1 MLRTLGFALALVF
14 SFLAGTLVP
23 TASTQ
28 SGEAPKRYLQA
39 QFMKVNPGMGAEYL
53 ALERDLWKPVH
64 QERVN
69 RGLIRSWAL
78 YGVHLPGGA
87 VDHNFVVLTELPD
100 FASLENAR
108 FPELFSE
115 VQGMDD
121 YEDILQ
127 KTYAARTR
135 VRQDIWVLVESTVSN
150 AQQ

>member
-1 MLRTLGFALALVF
+1 MLKTFGFTLALVF

-39 QFMKVNPGMGAEYL
+39 QFMKVNPGMGAEFR
-53 ALERDLWKPVH
+53 ALQRDLWKPVH

-69 RGLIRSWAL
+69 RGLILSWGL
-78 YGVHLPGGA
+78 YGVHLPGA
-87 VDHNFVVLTELPD
+87 RVDHDFVVLTELPD
-100 FASLENAR
+100 FVSLENSR

-121 YEDILQ
+121 YDEVLR
-127 KTYAARTR
+127 KTDAARTR
-135 VRQDIWVLVESTVSN
+135 VRQDIWVLVENTE
-150 AQQ
+150 